1 MLMPTQ
7 MGEAGRGLV
16 WSHSGLYSL
25 HSLVEDDQ
33 GLWWENEVIII
44 MTMLMAM
51 TVIGENLVP
60 AFPTP
65 LLRKRTVFGQTMY
78 EVRLLENDSKVK
90 SESEKCCGRSGQM
103 S

>member
-1 MLMPTQ
+1 MLIPTQ

-44 MTMLMAM
+44 MLLLLLLMMMAVSIM
-51 TVIGENLVP
+51 RIWSLVEEENCFGETKHE
-60 AFPTP
+60 A
-65 LLRKRTVFGQTMY
+65 R
-78 EVRLLENDSKVK
+78 
-90 SESEKCCGRSGQM
+90 
-103 S
+103 

>member
-1 MLMPTQ
+1 MLIPTQ

-44 MTMLMAM
+44 MTMLMM
-51 TVIGENLVP
+51 VTVSMARIWSGFFHSLVEEENC
-60 AFPTP
+60 FW
-65 LLRKRTVFGQTMY
+65 
-78 EVRLLENDSKVK
+78 
-90 SESEKCCGRSGQM
+90 
-103 S
+103 